1 MTEQQKATTTSS
13 SSSGTSRRI
22 KSAAKESS
30 NRETATKK
38 QPQSQSSETA
48 HKRRPKPKIAANKA
62 VVAAMKQLQMLTTRT
77 PESVVG
83 VTPHRTGWRVTIEVV
98 ESARI
103 PDSADIMAEYEVDI
117 DGSGE
122 LDAYWR
128 KSRYFRGR
136 PQAE

>member
-1 MTEQQKATTTSS
+1 MTEEQKSKTKPSS
-13 SSSGTSRRI
+13 SSEGSRSTR
-22 KSAAKESS
+22 SAEKESS

-62 VVAAMKQLQMLTTRT
+62 VVAAIKQLQMLTTRT

-83 VTPHRTGWRVTIEVV
+83 VTPHHAGWRVTIEVV

-103 PDSADIMAEYEVDI
+103 PNTADIMAEYEVDI
-117 DGSGE
+117 DGNGE
-122 LDAYWR
+122 LDGYSR

-136 PQAE
+136 TQGE